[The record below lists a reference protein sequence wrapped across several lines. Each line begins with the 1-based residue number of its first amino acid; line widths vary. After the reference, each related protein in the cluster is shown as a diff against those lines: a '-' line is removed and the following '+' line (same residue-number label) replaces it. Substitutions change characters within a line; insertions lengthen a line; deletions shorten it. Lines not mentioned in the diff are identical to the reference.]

1 MTKNRTR
8 NPGRV
13 SSCSIVPTGGPAL
26 HTAALTFLTLGN
38 KSPENTTPIGPS
50 FPIQLAIRL
59 KSHHTYQSRK
69 CINPCPVLQIENDG
83 SYRDLQYTRKQ
94 SECKYIQDKRKYRW
108 NKMKP
113 LDLLSW
119 KQLTEKKKSGFEIN
133 INVRSKK
140 KKSLPLTNFSLCK
153 GILPTSICVLS
164 GTLVNLT
171 SGTATAHMT
180 WAHLQERRH

>member
-1 MTKNRTR
+1 MGNGGGENPNTGCPSGVLGSSGQLVSGHVGARKEEEESLRTMLLLLISKFILSDYKTEQGIQVES
-8 NPGRV
+8 PV
-13 SSCSIVPTGGPAL
+13 APLFPLGGPAL

-38 KSPENTTPIGPS
+38 KSPENITPIGPS

-119 KQLTEKKKSGFEIN
+119 KQLTEKKNQDLK
-133 INVRSKK
+133 
-140 KKSLPLTNFSLCK
+140 LTL
-153 GILPTSICVLS
+153 
-164 GTLVNLT
+164 
-171 SGTATAHMT
+171 M
-180 WAHLQERRH
+180 